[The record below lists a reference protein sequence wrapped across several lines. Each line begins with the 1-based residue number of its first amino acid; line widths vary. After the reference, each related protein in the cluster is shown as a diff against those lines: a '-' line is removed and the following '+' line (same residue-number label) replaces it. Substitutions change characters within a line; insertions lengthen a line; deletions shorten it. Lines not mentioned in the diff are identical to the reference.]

1 MRKIVEEVEDKGE
14 QWHLMSPEEVLQ
26 RLRTTEAGLSSEEV
40 EKRQQRYGKNEIT
53 TADDRISI
61 LKILIAQ
68 FNALIVILLV
78 ATAISAAFG
87 NMIDAAVI
95 FGAVILCVAL
105 GFLFEFRSEKALRAL

>member
-1 MRKIVEEVEDKGE
+1 MRKVAELDKGE
-14 QWHLMSPEEVLQ
+14 QWHLLSPEEVLQ

-53 TADDRISI
+53 TAGDRISI

-68 FNALIVILLV
+68 FNALIIILLV

-105 GFLFEFRSEKALRAL
+105 GFFLM